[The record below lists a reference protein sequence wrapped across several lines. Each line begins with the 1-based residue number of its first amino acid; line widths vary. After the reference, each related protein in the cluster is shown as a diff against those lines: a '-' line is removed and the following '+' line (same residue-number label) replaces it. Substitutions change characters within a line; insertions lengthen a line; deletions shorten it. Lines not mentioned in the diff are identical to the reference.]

1 MIRPDFKEFS
11 RLACTATLV
20 PVAKSISADL
30 LTPVSAFL
38 AVAAGEPDAFLLES
52 VDRGEKIGRYT
63 FLGVRPFLRLE
74 SRGDQVTIRD
84 SRVETR
90 VAASRPASK
99 ASAPRTRNARIP
111 KIETR
116 TASVFEVIKALLR
129 EYRPAQIEG
138 LPPFTAGAVGYCAY
152 DIVRQLENIG
162 DRAKD
167 DLNVPDCI
175 LMFFDR
181 VLAFDHLRHQIH
193 IVASADVGTCTSR
206 TGKSGRASKEA
217 LRAAYDSSLR
227 DIAQIERKLAAG
239 WKAAAPFNVETR
251 LAADPAAKTKLA
263 NSRLKTRARTPKAR
277 FLESVRR
284 AQEYIAAGDIFQVV
298 LSQRWDFEPGVA
310 PFDLYRALRTVN
322 PSPYMYFL
330 RFGEGAGVPAREM
343 CGADTLVRAKSSA
356 KAALQLN
363 SSVPLRA
370 PRGSRSSRASSR
382 TLPNKSSTIHILGSS
397 PEMLVRAA
405 GPKLEYRPIAGTHP
419 RGKDE
424 AEDAALEKK
433 MLSDEKERA
442 EHVMLVDLG
451 RNDLG
456 RVSEYG
462 SVKVRDLMYVER
474 YSHVMHIVSAL
485 EGCLRPG
492 LDAMD
497 AFAACFPAG
506 TLSGAPKVRAMQI
519 IEELE
524 PARRGIYGGSVLYAD
539 FAGNLD
545 SCIAIRTLLMKGKKA
560 YLQAGAGIV
569 ADSDPQREFEETE
582 NKSRALLRAVEMARG
597 R

>member
-1 MIRPDFKEFS
+1 MIRPDYKEFLRLS
-11 RLACTATLV
+11 RNATLV

-38 AVAAGEPDAFLLES
+38 AVAEGEPDAFLLES
-52 VDRGEKIGRYT
+52 VEGGEKIGRYT

-74 SRGDQVTIRD
+74 SRGSDITIQRGRQIEKRTGD
-84 SRVETR
+84 IFAVIKELLQQH
-90 VAASRPASK
+90 RPA
-99 ASAPRTRNARIP
+99 AM
-111 KIETR
+111 
-116 TASVFEVIKALLR
+116 
-129 EYRPAQIEG
+129 EG

-152 DIVRQLENIG
+152 DIVRRLENIG
-162 DRAKD
+162 EHAKD
-167 DLNVPDCI
+167 DLDVPDCV

-193 IVASADVGTCTSR
+193 IVASADLTKDSPK
-206 TGKSGRASKEA
+206 TGYARAVK
-217 LRAAYDSSLR
+217 
-227 DIAQIERKLAAG
+227 DIARIERKLAAG
-239 WKAAAPFNVETR
+239 WKPAHWRKT
-251 LAADPAAKTKLA
+251 AAKAK
-263 NSRLKTRARTPKAR
+263 LKTRARTPKPK
-277 FLESVRR
+277 FLENVRR
-284 AQEYIAAGDIFQVV
+284 AKQYIAAGDIFQVV

-310 PFDLYRALRTVN
+310 PFDLYRCLRTVN

-330 RFGEGAGVPAREM
+330 RFGAGPSKGKTGKA
-343 CGADTLVRAKSSA
+343 SA
-356 KAALQLN
+356 A
-363 SSVPLRA
+363 
-370 PRGSRSSRASSR
+370 
-382 TLPNKSSTIHILGSS
+382 IHVLGSS

-405 GPKLEYRPIAGTHP
+405 GSRLEYRPIAGTHP
-419 RGKDE
+419 RGRDE
-424 AEDAALEKK
+424 AEDSALEKK
-433 MLSDEKERA
+433 MLGDEKEQA

-462 SVKVRDLMYVER
+462 SVKVARLMYVER
-474 YSHVMHIVSAL
+474 YSHVMHLVSAL
-485 EGCLRPG
+485 EGQLRQG
-492 LDAMD
+492 LSAMD

-524 PARRGIYGGSVLYAD
+524 PTRRGVYGGSVLYAD

-545 SCIAIRTLLMKGKKA
+545 SCIAIRTLLMQGTKA

-569 ADSDPQREFEETE
+569 ADSDPEREFEETE
-582 NKSRALLRAVEMARG
+582 NKARGVLRAVEMARG

>member
-1 MIRPDFKEFS
+1 MIRPNLKEFVRLS
-11 RLACTATLV
+11 RGATLV

-38 AVAAGEPDAFLLES
+38 AIAAGEPDAFLLES
-52 VDRGEKIGRYT
+52 VEGGEKIGRYT

-74 SRGDQVTIRD
+74 SRGPEITIERGRKVERRSGDVFQVIKELLRQH
-84 SRVETR
+84 
-90 VAASRPASK
+90 RPA
-99 ASAPRTRNARIP
+99 A
-111 KIETR
+111 
-116 TASVFEVIKALLR
+116 V
-129 EYRPAQIEG
+129 EG

-152 DIVRQLENIG
+152 DMVRQLEKIG
-162 DRAKD
+162 AHAKD
-167 DLNVPDCI
+167 DLEVPDCV

-193 IVASADVGTCTSR
+193 IVVSADVTR
-206 TGKSGRASKEA
+206 QAPP
-217 LRAAYDSSLR
+217 AAYQRALAEISR
-227 DIAQIERKLAAG
+227 IEKKLAAG
-239 WKAAAPFNVETR
+239 WKPAYWRKAASKA
-251 LAADPAAKTKLA
+251 KLA
-263 NSRLKTRARTPKAR
+263 VRARTPKAK
-277 FLESVRR
+277 FLEGVRR
-284 AQEYIAAGDIFQVV
+284 AKEYIAAGDIFQVV
-298 LSQRWDFEPGVA
+298 LSQRWDFEPGVG

-330 RFGEGAGVPAREM
+330 RFGAGRRKGPGGMHV
-343 CGADTLVRAKSSA
+343 V
-356 KAALQLN
+356 
-363 SSVPLRA
+363 
-370 PRGSRSSRASSR
+370 
-382 TLPNKSSTIHILGSS
+382 GSS
-397 PEMLVRAA
+397 PEMLVRVS
-405 GPKLEYRPIAGTHP
+405 GRKLEYRPIAGTHP
-419 RGKDE
+419 RGRDE

-433 MLSDEKERA
+433 MREDEKERA

-462 SVKVRDLMYVER
+462 SVKVRDLMYVR
-474 YSHVMHIVSAL
+474 AL
-485 EGCLRPG
+485 LARDAPGVGARRPLRPE

-524 PARRGIYGGSVLYAD
+524 PVRRGVYGGSVLYAD

-569 ADSDPQREFEETE
+569 ADSDPKREFEETE
-582 NKSRALLRAVEMARG
+582 NKARAVLRAVEMARS
-597 R
+597 RE